1 MVLGLAGITKPPL
14 TLTSPIR
21 HFSKPTPTPVSEYRL
36 EGYFVS
42 TPELTAAFNSGD
54 VDLLDKVREDE
65 NELLS
70 DMNSRT
76 EGDVS
81 EHLQDLII
89 GTPSSDPAYQAAYSF
104 GVWAITEAVAETQP
118 RDPIIGYPFL
128 DLYEVCETLRT
139 TPYTRLTQFFEA
151 INGERPHAFPYQL
164 PGGWYDLPGIGY
176 IDAEEINKYAG
187 EATRMRADFNR
198 DEEWTLDIEEPED
211 IVQVLDWIEE
221 AKQLKM
227 SLAVFMDGDL

>member
-1 MVLGLAGITKPPL
+1 MSDTRSASPGEVSDNRSTFRPTNPP
-14 TLTSPIR
+14 
-21 HFSKPTPTPVSEYRL
+21 PVSEYRL

-42 TPELTAAFNSGD
+42 TPELTAAFNSGNQA
-54 VDLLDKVREDE
+54 LLDEVRNDE
-65 NELLS
+65 NDILS

-76 EGDVS
+76 DGAVTDRLE
-81 EHLQDLII
+81 DLII
-89 GTPSSDPAYQAAYSF
+89 GTPSTNEQHQAAYSF
-104 GVWAITEAVAETQP
+104 GVWAVTEAVAETQP
-118 RDPIIGYPFL
+118 RDPIVGYPFL

-164 PGGWYDLPGIGY
+164 PGGWFALPGIGY

-187 EATRMRADFNR
+187 EASRMRADFNR
-198 DEEWTLDIEEPED
+198 DEEWTMDIEEPED